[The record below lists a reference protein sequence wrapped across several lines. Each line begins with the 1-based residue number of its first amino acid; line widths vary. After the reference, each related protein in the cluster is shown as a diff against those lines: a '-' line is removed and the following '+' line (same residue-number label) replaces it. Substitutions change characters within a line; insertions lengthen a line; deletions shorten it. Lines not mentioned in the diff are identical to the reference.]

1 MPQNEFQIGD
11 VVTLKG
17 NSGQKFVV
25 FEVQNNMINCAFFSI
40 EAHKVLHT
48 GQYDYRLFT
57 KVEQ

>member
-25 FEVQNNMINCAFFSI
+25 FEVKDHMINCAFFSI
-40 EAHKVLHT
+40 EANKILHT
-48 GQYDYRLFT
+48 GTYDYRLFT
-57 KVEQ
+57 KVDH